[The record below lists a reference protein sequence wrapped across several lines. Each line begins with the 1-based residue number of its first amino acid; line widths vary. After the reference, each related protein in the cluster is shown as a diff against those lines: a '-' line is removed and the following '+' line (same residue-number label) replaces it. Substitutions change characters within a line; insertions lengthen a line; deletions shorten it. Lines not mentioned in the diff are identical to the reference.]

1 MNIRAAAA
9 RVCAG
14 GNQCTGGGT
23 ASLANASRFPLKVR
37 MEAEERAQASGAQI
51 VNVTMS
57 SEGGLDV
64 TTDIERPTL
73 RLAGAPPRTRRDAA
87 GHEVPDCEIPKSD
100 HDKTGELMCQF
111 EVRSLSAKNH
121 DPTLTLEAATR
132 FGWGITGSAR
142 VHLP

>member
-1 MNIRAAAA
+1 MSVWVATSYHPVVNETMIQ
-9 RVCAG
+9 VT
-14 GNQCTGGGT
+14 Q
-23 ASLANASRFPLKVR
+23 
-37 MEAEERAQASGAQI
+37 AEERAQASGAQI

-87 GHEVPDCEIPKSD
+87 GHEVPDCEIPKSN
-100 HDKTGELMCQF
+100 HDKTGELTCQF